1 MDERARRLLERAR
14 GHYRSGLYDKAE
26 KALVPLARD
35 RVPFADVYAMLGAIH
50 YQKGRLLDAVSLLDE
65 ALRLNPGYTE
75 AALHLVLTYND
86 LGKYE
91 EAKSVHERMLAS
103 RRPDAG
109 PDNIDPFVKGKI
121 ANMHAE
127 VGRAYEQAGLYDEAT
142 QEYRR
147 ALSLCPTYAD
157 IRTRLG
163 GCLRVAGNLT
173 AAERELVKVKKE
185 HPNLVAPRL
194 QLGMTYFAGGKR
206 KDAAR
211 EWREALAM
219 EPENKFAKLYVK
231 MLEEAASQRRTLW

>member
-1 MDERARRLLERAR
+1 MDDRTRRLLERGR
-14 GHYRSGLYDKAE
+14 GHYRSGQYDKAE
-26 KALVPLARD
+26 KSLTPLVRD
-35 RVPFADVYAMLGAIH
+35 RVPYADVYAMLGAIH
-50 YQKGRLLDAVSLLDE
+50 YQKGRLLDAMSLLDE

-75 AALHLVLTYND
+75 AALHLALTYND

-91 EAKSVHERMLAS
+91 EAKNVHERMLAS
-103 RRPDAG
+103 RKNAG
-109 PDNIDPFVKGKI
+109 PDTVDPFVKGKI

-127 VGRAYEQAGLYDEAT
+127 VGRAYEQAGLYAEAT
-142 QEYRR
+142 EEYRR
-147 ALSLCPTYAD
+147 ALALCPTYAD

-173 AAERELVKVKKE
+173 ASERELAKVKKE

-194 QLGMTYFAGGKR
+194 QLGMTYFASGKR

-231 MLEEAASQRRTLW
+231 MLEEAAANRRTLW

>member
-1 MDERARRLLERAR
+1 MDDRTRRLLERGR
-14 GHYRSGLYDKAE
+14 GHYRSGQYEKAE
-26 KALVPLARD
+26 KALMPLVRD

-75 AALHLVLTYND
+75 AALHLALTYND

-91 EAKSVHERMLAS
+91 EAKNVHERMLAS
-103 RRPDAG
+103 RKGSG
-109 PDNIDPFVKGKI
+109 PEGIDPFVKGKI

-127 VGRAYEQAGLYDEAT
+127 VGRAYEQAGLYGEAT
-142 QEYRR
+142 DEYRR
-147 ALSLCPTYAD
+147 ALALCPTYVD

-163 GCLRVAGNLT
+163 ACLRVAGNLT
-173 AAERELVKVKKE
+173 AAERELSKVKKE

-231 MLEEAASQRRTLW
+231 MLEEAASNRRTFW